1 MQIHNLICAIAVRAW
16 CEGSI
21 PMLSFSQKSAFVAY
35 TSSGIR
41 AHSGNS
47 FVRIFASE
55 CTGWYGYL
63 LSPLLHKDTF
73 HLTSI
78 KICLFLKKK
87 KTTTTTKKQ
96 QQQNK
101 QQQQQQQQKNT
112 KKTQKTN
119 KQTDSQFVVKQI
131 HVDF

>member
-78 KICLFLKKK
+78 KICLFLKNNNN

-96 QQQNK
+96 QQNK
-101 QQQQQQQQKNT
+101 QQQQQQNT
-112 KKTQKTN
+112 HKKQTN
-119 KQTDSQFVVKQI
+119 KQTANLLKKQI